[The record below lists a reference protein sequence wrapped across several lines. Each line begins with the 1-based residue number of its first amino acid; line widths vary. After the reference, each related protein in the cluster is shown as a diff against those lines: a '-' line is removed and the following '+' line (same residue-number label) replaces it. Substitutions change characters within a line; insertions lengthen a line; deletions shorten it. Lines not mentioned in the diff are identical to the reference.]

1 MGDGTHGEDGVLY
14 FGTLGPWVF
23 AVNATTGAVIWRSG
37 GGVPAEY
44 TIPADDFF
52 SAPALFHDS
61 VLIGNYDNH
70 LYSLDAKTG
79 EVRWRWW
86 AGGPCNGS
94 PTLDVDNGIVF
105 FTARFD
111 LLVALN
117 ATTGELLWQVR
128 TNTLLASPTYYDG
141 FVLVG
146 TQNSTVDAHN
156 STTGERV
163 WTISGR
169 VGAVWALN
177 GPPVGPGGIAYF
189 GSDDGYMYG
198 INVPTG
204 DVAWEFETG
213 GQVEAA
219 PVVSN
224 GVVYFGSLDFH
235 IYAVNATTGE
245 GLWMYET
252 GLYVSSVPAVDENG
266 IVYIGS
272 YDGSFYALKAPS
284 TSTTSP

>member
-1 MGDGTHGEDGVLY
+1 M
-14 FGTLGPWVF
+14 
-23 AVNATTGAVIWRSG
+23 
-37 GGVPAEY
+37 
-44 TIPADDFF
+44 
-52 SAPALFHDS
+52 
-61 VLIGNYDNH
+61 
-70 LYSLDAKTG
+70 
-79 EVRWRWW
+79 
-86 AGGPCNGS
+86 
-94 PTLDVDNGIVF
+94 DVDNGIVF

-266 IVYIGS
+266 IVYV
-272 YDGSFYALKAPS
+272 ALAS
-284 TSTTSP
+284 NAVAIAM